1 MANSDMLRPSVSDQ
15 AAANSDK
22 DDVLYDDILYNGWV
36 LAQDSK

>member
-1 MANSDMLRPSVSDQ
+1 MAKLRHVTSSVSDQ

-22 DDVLYDDILYNGWV
+22 DDILYDDILYNGWV

>member
-22 DDVLYDDILYNGWV
+22 DDILYNGWV

>member
-1 MANSDMLRPSVSDQ
+1 MAKFQHVTSSVFDQ

-22 DDVLYDDILYNGWV
+22 DDILYNGLV